1 MGEPSIVQDLLKML
15 KKSLLESLPI
25 KGIKAVLVAFFLL
38 VQVSLAR
45 FALMA
50 RRLVRP
56 RRDERDSISI

>member
-1 MGEPSIVQDLLKML
+1 ML